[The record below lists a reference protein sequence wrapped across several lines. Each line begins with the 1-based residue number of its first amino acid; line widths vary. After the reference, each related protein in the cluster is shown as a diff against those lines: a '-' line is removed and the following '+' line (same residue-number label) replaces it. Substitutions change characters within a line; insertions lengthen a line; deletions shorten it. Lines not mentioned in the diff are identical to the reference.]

1 MLYQI
6 YGLIC
11 KMVELVVEFSKEIDS
26 DDYGVFQVNLGE
38 DNLDE
43 KVKEWLILDK
53 VSVL

>member
-1 MLYQI
+1 MA
-6 YGLIC
+6 
-11 KMVELVVEFSKEIDS
+11 ELAAELSKEIDS
-26 DDYGVFQVNLGE
+26 DDYGTFQVNSGE

>member
-1 MLYQI
+1 MA
-6 YGLIC
+6 
-11 KMVELVVEFSKEIDS
+11 ELAAEFSKEIDS
-26 DDYGVFQVNLGE
+26 DDYGAFQVNSGE